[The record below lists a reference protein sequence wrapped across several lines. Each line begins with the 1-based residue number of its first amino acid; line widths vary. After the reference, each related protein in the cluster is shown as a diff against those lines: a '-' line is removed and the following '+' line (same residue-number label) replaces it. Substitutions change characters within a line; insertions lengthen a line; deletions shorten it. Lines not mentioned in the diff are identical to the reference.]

1 MQFPVIH
8 SNGTDARTL
17 LADYLVAEIAAEN
30 LIRAL
35 QGCAPNGRDY
45 YPISQS
51 AATKA
56 MNEHIARLKKA
67 EDILREL
74 WAIGM
79 SVSEQISEQAKEN
92 ADH

>member
-1 MQFPVIH
+1 MQLPVIH

-17 LADYLVAEIAAEN
+17 RDDYLLAEIAAEN

-35 QGCAPNGRDY
+35 QRCAPNGRDY

-56 MNEHIARLKKA
+56 MNEHIDRLKKA